1 MYNTPPTVPNGDDTS
16 LHLQFHSEISPS
28 VSLPPRQSITQATK
42 PRRTRSSGEAAFWN
56 ARAICTCQG
65 KTVNSVHLPSGIWKP
80 PPLFIKQQSTASPV
94 TPRLQAPA
102 SRLSQGT
109 TGSAPFAV
117 TFPDSS
123 LPPPPPMS
131 LQAVLT
137 LHRHLPMLLLG
148 LSPREDVASTLA
160 ASLGSHPVPVP
171 RALAPLLAF
180 GFPAMQIFWYPKPNN
195 PNAHRRAFPPNS
207 ISTGGPP
214 SPMG

>member
-80 PPLFIKQQSTASPV
+80 PPLFIKQQSAASPV

-123 LPPPPPMS
+123 LAPPNHEPAGCPHPAPSPPHAP
-131 LQAVLT
+131 
-137 LHRHLPMLLLG
+137 
-148 LSPREDVASTLA
+148 
-160 ASLGSHPVPVP
+160 P
-171 RALAPLLAF
+171 RALPERGR
-180 GFPAMQIFWYPKPNN
+180 GFHTRRLSGVPSRARPQSTSPSACLRFSCHANILVPKTQQP
-195 PNAHRRAFPPNS
+195 
-207 ISTGGPP
+207 
-214 SPMG
+214 